1 LSDANLPSRALPA
14 RTGDDGPHRL
24 VSRAL
29 VAVTLALL
37 LPGCGGVPAVTFRLV
52 PASDLVVAPEFV
64 RLVFRPSG
72 ADAIETEP
80 GSTSSLPTNAFV
92 GIIPGTTFSIDVIG
106 CKNNVADDCQT
117 EDTFVARGCKGGL
130 VQSPDEPL
138 EVEVEVHGAVVGNP
152 LCPVEDPTK

>member
-1 LSDANLPSRALPA
+1 LSDANLPLRAPPA
-14 RTGDDGPHRL
+14 RTSHDGPRQL
-24 VSRAL
+24 AARAL
-29 VAVTLALL
+29 VAVLL
-37 LPGCGGVPAVTFRLV
+37 LVPGCGGGPAVTFRLV
-52 PASDLVVAPEFV
+52 PASDLVVPPEFV

-80 GSTSSLPTNAFV
+80 GSTSALPTNEFAA
-92 GIIPGTTFSIDVIG
+92 IIPGTTFSIDVIG

-130 VQSPDEPL
+130 VQTPDAPL

-152 LCPVEDPTK
+152 LCPVEDPAQ